1 MDRAWPH
8 ARLPPSIS
16 RPARPPLPAPSSP
29 RHRRKAIAAL
39 RRCGGHCRHTRH
51 SAERRRARV
60 AAALRG
66 VGPGDSAR
74 HRPPAA
80 EVACK
85 MGDPMR
91 KQERDALNMTLIA
104 LACALLMV
112 LPLVTTFDDLLTA
125 WALQLGVNNPLQAI
139 VPVESRMVVGLLSA
153 VGIKAAA
160 SGSHM
165 VVWDGS
171 GSMHVLLISWNC
183 IGWQSLVLLGVSFV
197 SGLRGHQPL
206 DARVQVVII
215 GVAGTMLLNLL
226 RVAAVAALAA
236 TRGQTAAVL
245 FHDYGGALLVVGWP

>member
-1 MDRAWPH
+1 
-8 ARLPPSIS
+8 
-16 RPARPPLPAPSSP
+16 
-29 RHRRKAIAAL
+29 
-39 RRCGGHCRHTRH
+39 
-51 SAERRRARV
+51 
-60 AAALRG
+60 
-66 VGPGDSAR
+66 
-74 HRPPAA
+74 
-80 EVACK
+80 
-85 MGDPMR
+85 
-91 KQERDALNMTLIA
+91 
-104 LACALLMV
+104 
-112 LPLVTTFDDLLTA
+112 
-125 WALQLGVNNPLQAI
+125 VNNPLQAI

-206 DARVQVVII
+206 EARVQVVII

-236 TRGQTAAVL
+236 TWGQTTAVL
-245 FHDYGGALLVVGWP
+245 FHDYGGTLLVVGWLFAFWMFVQRWILPADPSDQPELATV